1 MLGGVLLYAL
11 RGRRSVQARAWFGW
25 TLLTE
30 GGTVLL
36 GIRMT
41 GLPLSALFTMGYEWM
56 SAFAALL
63 FLAYNGARGRGGR
76 ALGRFF
82 YAFYPAHVYVLY
94 ALSCALYP
102 VLT

>member
-1 MLGGVLLYAL
+1 MCIRDRAG
-11 RGRRSVQARAWFGW
+11 AWFGW

-36 GIRMT
+36 GIHLT

-63 FLAYNGARGRGGR
+63 FLAYNGARGGGGR
-76 ALGRFF
+76 PVSYTHLDVYKRQGR
-82 YAFYPAHVYVLY
+82 HTGISNCCL
-94 ALSCALYP
+94 
-102 VLT
+102 